1 MLDQS
6 NLGPRVSPLIT
17 GKRFSLVNRQLIR
30 FRHSFLWLRR
40 RKGTIHYYA
49 DDCFHSKYS
58 QTTIHAYVLKLPP
71 IFRIQTF
78 LNYILASPLRKLK
91 ISRVAWLFK
100 SLIFGLLEVGV
111 KGLCNNY
118 QEWGEGWKTRRGG
131 ITENCC
137 QERGL
142 KVKSLIWR
150 RGDLKFYSKCK

>member
-1 MLDQS
+1 MHVLDQS

-30 FRHSFLWLRR
+30 FRHSFRC

-78 LNYILASPLRKLK
+78 LNYILASTLRKLK
-91 ISRVAWLFK
+91 ISRVVWLE
-100 SLIFGLLEVGV
+100 SLIMLFLTNEPAKKAEINILTARDTTGPG
-111 KGLCNNY
+111 Y
-118 QEWGEGWKTRRGG
+118 
-131 ITENCC
+131 
-137 QERGL
+137 
-142 KVKSLIWR
+142 
-150 RGDLKFYSKCK
+150 